1 MPYQTVALIGKPQH
15 AATHDSLNILAE
27 YLLAKGCKL
36 LVEESIAEELETENF
51 KSCNLVTIGKEA
63 DLAVVVGG
71 DGSMLGAARVLAR
84 FDIHVVGVNRGNLG
98 FLTDIHPDDIVQQLD
113 LIFNGE
119 CVVEERFLLEV
130 EVYRHEKL
138 KSNNSAVNEVVLHHR
153 KVDHMM
159 EFEIYIDEQ
168 FVFTQRSDG

>member
-63 DLAVVVGG
+63 TVGAGSTITREVSDNNLAV
-71 DGSMLGAARVLAR
+71 ARGKQKNITSWQRPV
-84 FDIHVVGVNRGNLG
+84 
-98 FLTDIHPDDIVQQLD
+98 
-113 LIFNGE
+113 
-119 CVVEERFLLEV
+119 
-130 EVYRHEKL
+130 K
-138 KSNNSAVNEVVLHHR
+138 KS
-153 KVDHMM
+153 
-159 EFEIYIDEQ
+159 
-168 FVFTQRSDG
+168 

>member
-84 FDIHVVGVNRGNLG
+84 F
-98 FLTDIHPDDIVQQLD
+98 
-113 LIFNGE
+113 
-119 CVVEERFLLEV
+119 
-130 EVYRHEKL
+130 
-138 KSNNSAVNEVVLHHR
+138 
-153 KVDHMM
+153 
-159 EFEIYIDEQ
+159 
-168 FVFTQRSDG
+168 